1 MRTLSKKTKYGL
13 RALYNLTRRHGGG
26 PVQIGLLAQEEE
38 IPVKF
43 LEAILLELKG
53 AGILES
59 RQGKKGGY
67 QLSMAPGEVT
77 LGSVIR
83 SLEGPIAPLPCAS
96 ETRYHPCEECE
107 DVETCG
113 TKMVMRQVRD
123 AMVQILDSTTLASVV
138 REIDRMKLE
147 KRGGSELPMYYI

>member
-13 RALYNLTRRHGGG
+13 RALYSLTRQFGRG

-67 QLSMAPGEVT
+67 QLSKSPAEVT
-77 LGSVIR
+77 MGAVIR
-83 SLEGPIAPLPCAS
+83 ALEGPIAPLPCAS
-96 ETRYHPCEECE
+96 ETRYQPCEECE

-123 AMVQILDSTTLASVV
+123 AMVKILDSTTLASVV
-138 REIDRMKLE
+138 QEIERMKRD
-147 KRGGSELPMYYI
+147 KGSTDLPMFYI